1 MGMEIS
7 LNIER
12 IEPAPTKD
20 MFHIEFVSRLTSEQI
35 QYLVKLSES
44 GIVKVDL

>member
-1 MGMEIS
+1 MEIS

-20 MFHIEFVSRLTSEQI
+20 MFNVEFIGRLTKEQI
-35 QYLVKLSES
+35 EGLVRLSES
-44 GIVKVDL
+44 GIVKVNMV